1 MRIYISLFLTFFLLF
16 SPTAAKVKK
25 VAFDVQAAWSYI
37 KDLAS
42 DSMQGRKSGQPSG
55 VMGEEYIASKFK
67 EWGLEPAGDKGTYFQ
82 NFTIEHRNIE
92 EGIAL
97 EIIAENARRD
107 FYYGEDWRVQR
118 FSGSGHFT
126 AELVFVGYGIHA
138 PDKEHDDYAGV
149 DVKGKIVLFTTETPQ
164 RLEKKLGNA
173 TKMEKRIEAAQKLGA
188 RGAIFFRLSTAASR
202 YFRVRL
208 KKEQYKPDF
217 VVLSV
222 ERKVMD
228 FIFKDLSTE
237 IRYSIPAMGRRAKLP
252 KTLETGVKA
261 FVSVNAIFDEK
272 RPTRNV
278 LAKITGSDKVL
289 KDEYI
294 VIGGHMDH
302 LGISPMGDIMNG
314 ANDNASGTA
323 VVMEIARVMKL
334 NRAKPK
340 RTVIFA
346 LWAGEEQGLLGSK
359 HYADDSTFPMNKT
372 VAYINMD
379 MVGHGRRTIPFQG
392 VYYGPQI
399 WKLLKEKLSKEILDY
414 VIPQRGGPG
423 GSDHT
428 PFLEKGVPGFF
439 IITRGAIKYHQSR
452 DDSDLIKPEMLKKT
466 GDFVHAAVKILASE
480 SGDFFPPLRRE
491 TYYLKYQ
498 TLINFEL
505 SLLSEVVEHHKDAKD
520 SHVDLQLAVMKEEEG
535 LSGDGLRID
544 ILEKFLS
551 ASEEIKKAKGLS
563 YYSSSR
569 RLTGDIRQGKT
580 TIMAGLKGINAFRD
594 DPRWAQV
601 LVKQGLYFAFVEDPS
616 FLFGEQGLSEEGK
629 KIIKAVN
636 NSGLLLLVKGV
647 DGSQAK
653 LLLKESKKPLAFLDK
668 NLPDKEVMELIKEKE
683 SAFGLVWSN
692 DVDPVAYFNKLDEF
706 KKAVGTEYLMMVN
719 EPCLWGKAGKD
730 QMLKVITEIIKAK
743 YDRTDRSNIYSSTF
757 LRVLG
762 KARGEGSSQVV
773 PYMPF

>member
-1 MRIYISLFLTFFLLF
+1 MRIYISLLLTFFLLF

-25 VAFDVQAAWSYI
+25 AAFDAQEAWSYI
-37 KDLAS
+37 KELTS
-42 DSMQGRKSGQPSG
+42 DSMKGRKSGQPG
-55 VMGEEYIASKFK
+55 AALAEEYIASKFK
-67 EWGLEPAGDKGTYFQ
+67 EWGLEPAGDDGTYYQ
-82 NFTIEHRNIE
+82 NFTIEHRDIKV
-92 EGIAL
+92 GVKL

-107 FYYGEDWRVQR
+107 FYHGEDWRVQR
-118 FSGSGHFT
+118 FSGSGNFT

-138 PDKEHDDYAGV
+138 PEKKHDDYAGI
-149 DVKGKIVLFTTETPQ
+149 DVKGKVVVFASDSPQ
-164 RLEKKLGNA
+164 RLEKKLGDS
-173 TKMEKRIEAAQKLGA
+173 TEIGKRVEAAQKLGA
-188 RGAIFFRLSTAASR
+188 RGAIFFRLSTTSRR

-208 KKEQYKPDF
+208 RKEQYKPDF
-217 VVLSV
+217 VILSA

-237 IRYSIPAMGRRAKLP
+237 IRYPIPAMGRRAELP
-252 KTLETGVKA
+252 KSLETGVKA

-278 LAKITGSDKVL
+278 LAKIIGSDKVL
-289 KDEYI
+289 KDEYV

-302 LGISPMGDIMNG
+302 LGITPMGDIMNG

-323 VVMEIARVMKL
+323 VVMEIARIMKL

-340 RTVIFA
+340 RTVIFG
-346 LWAGEEQGLLGSK
+346 LWAGEEQGLLGSR

-379 MVGHGRRTIPFQG
+379 MVGHGSGKISFQG

-399 WKLLKEKLSKEILDY
+399 WKLLKEKLPKEILDY
-414 VIPQRGGPG
+414 VMPQRGGPG

-439 IITRGAIKYHQSR
+439 IITTGEIKYHHSR

-480 SGDFFPPLRRE
+480 SGDFLPPLRRE

-498 TLINFEL
+498 NLINFEL
-505 SLLSEVVEHHKDAKD
+505 SPLIHVVEHHKDAKD
-520 SHVDLQLAVMKEEEG
+520 SHVDLQLSVMTEEEG
-535 LSGDGLRID
+535 LSGDRLRVD
-544 ILEKFLS
+544 ILSKFLS
-551 ASEEIKKAKGLS
+551 ASEEIEKTQGLS
-563 YYSSSR
+563 YYSSSG
-569 RLTGDIRQGKT
+569 RLTGDIRRGKT
-580 TIMAGLKGINAFRD
+580 TIMAGLNGINAFRD

-601 LVKQGLYFAFVEDPS
+601 LVKQGLYFTFVEDPS
-616 FLFGEQGLSEEGK
+616 FLFGEQGLSEGGK
-629 KIIKAVN
+629 KIIEAVN
-636 NSGLLLLVKGV
+636 NSGLLLIVKGV

-653 LLLKESKKPLAFLDK
+653 LLLKESKRPLAILDK

-683 SAFGLVWSN
+683 SAFGLVWSSG
-692 DVDPVAYFNKLDEF
+692 VDPVAYFNKLDEF

-730 QMLKVITEIIKAK
+730 QMLKVVTEIIKAK
-743 YDRTDRSNIYSSTF
+743 YERTDRSNIFSSTF

-762 KARGEGSSQVV
+762 KARGEESSRVT

>member
-1 MRIYISLFLTFFLLF
+1 MKIFISLFLTFFLLF

-25 VAFDVQAAWSYI
+25 VAFDAQAAWSYI

-42 DSMQGRKSGQPSG
+42 DSMQGRESGQPSG
-55 VMGEEYIASKFK
+55 VMGEEYVASRLK
-67 EWGLEPAGDKGTYFQ
+67 EWGIEPAGDNGTYFQ
-82 NFTIEHRNIE
+82 NFTIEHRNIK
-92 EGIAL
+92 EGVKL
-97 EIIAENARRD
+97 EVIAEKTRRD

-126 AELVFVGYGIHA
+126 AELVFIGYGIHA
-138 PDKEHDDYAGV
+138 PEKKHDDYAGV
-149 DVKGKIVLFTTETPQ
+149 DVKGKIVVFSSDTPQ
-164 RLEKKLGNA
+164 RLEKKLGDA
-173 TKMEKRIEAAQKLGA
+173 IKMEKRIEAAQNLGA
-188 RGAIFFRLSTAASR
+188 RGAILFRLSPTERR

-208 KKEQYKPDF
+208 RKEQYKPDF
-217 VVLSV
+217 VILSA

-237 IRYSIPAMGRRAKLP
+237 IHYSIPEMGRRAELP
-252 KTLETGVKA
+252 KTFETGVKA
-261 FVSVNAIFDEK
+261 FVSVDAIFDEK

-289 KDEYI
+289 KDEYV

-323 VVMEIARVMKL
+323 VVMEIARIMKL
-334 NRAKPK
+334 NRAEPK
-340 RTVIFA
+340 RTVIFC
-346 LWAGEEQGLLGSK
+346 LWAGEEQGLLGSR
-359 HYADDSTFPMNKT
+359 HYADHPPFPIEKT

-379 MVGHGRRTIPFQG
+379 MVGHGSGKIPFQG

-399 WKLLKEKLSKEILDY
+399 WKLLKEKLPKEILDF
-414 VIPQRGGPG
+414 VIPERGGPG
-423 GSDHT
+423 GSDHSS
-428 PFLEKGVPGFF
+428 FLEKGVPGFF
-439 IITRGAIKYHQSR
+439 IITPGEIKYHQSR
-452 DDSDLIKPEMLKKT
+452 DDSDLINPEMLKKT

-480 SGDFFPPLRRE
+480 SGDFFPPLRQE

-505 SLLSEVVEHHKDAKD
+505 SPLTEVIEHHKDAKD
-520 SHVDLQLAVMKEEEG
+520 SHVDLQLSVMKEEEG
-535 LSGDGLRID
+535 LSGDRLSVD
-544 ILEKFLS
+544 ILKKFLS
-551 ASEEIKKAKGLS
+551 ASEEIEKAKGLS
-563 YYSSSR
+563 YYSSSS
-569 RLTGDIRQGKT
+569 RLTRDIRQGKT
-580 TIMAGLKGINAFRD
+580 TIMTGLNGINAFRD

-616 FLFGEQGLSEEGK
+616 FLFGDQGLSEEGK
-629 KIIKAVN
+629 KIIKAVD

-653 LLLKESKKPLAFLDK
+653 LLLNESKKPLAILDK

-683 SAFGLVWSN
+683 SAFGLVWSSE
-692 DVDPVAYFNKLDEF
+692 VDPVAYFSKLDEF

-743 YDRTDRSNIYSSTF
+743 YERTDRSNIFSSTF
-757 LRVLG
+757 LRVLS
-762 KARGEGSSQVV
+762 KARGEESSQVI

>member
-1 MRIYISLFLTFFLLF
+1 VRIFLSLFLTFFLLF

-25 VAFDVQAAWSYI
+25 VAFDAQAAWSYI
-37 KDLAS
+37 KDLTS
-42 DSMQGRKSGQPSG
+42 DSMQGRESGQPG
-55 VMGEEYIASKFK
+55 GAKGAEYIASKFK
-67 EWGLEPAGDKGTYFQ
+67 EWGLEPAGDNSTYYQ
-82 NFTIEHRNIE
+82 NFTIEHRDIKV
-92 EGIAL
+92 GVKL
-97 EIIAENARRD
+97 EIIADNARRD

-126 AELVFVGYGIHA
+126 TELVFIGYGIHA
-138 PDKEHDDYAGV
+138 PEKKHDDYAGV
-149 DVKGKIVLFTTETPQ
+149 DVKGKIVVFSSDTPQ
-164 RLEKKLGNA
+164 GLEKKLGDA
-173 TKMEKRIEAAQKLGA
+173 TKMAKRIEAAQKLGA
-188 RGAIFFRLSTAASR
+188 RGAIFFRLSSTARR

-208 KKEQYKPDF
+208 EKEQYKPDF
-217 VVLSV
+217 VILSA

-237 IRYSIPAMGRRAKLP
+237 ISYPIPAMGRRAKLP
-252 KTLETGVKA
+252 KSLETGVKA
-261 FVSVNAIFDEK
+261 FVSVNAIFDEI

-289 KDEYI
+289 KDEYVI
-294 VIGGHMDH
+294 IGGHMDH
-302 LGISPMGDIMNG
+302 LGISPMGDIMSG

-323 VVMEIARVMKL
+323 VVMEIARIMKL

-340 RTVIFA
+340 RTVIFG
-346 LWAGEEQGLLGSK
+346 LWAGEEQGLLGSR
-359 HYADDSTFPMNKT
+359 HYSNDSSFPMNKT

-379 MVGHGRRTIPFQG
+379 MVGHGSGKIPFQG
-392 VYYGPQI
+392 VYYGPKI

-439 IITRGAIKYHQSR
+439 IITRGAIKYHHSR

-480 SGDFFPPLRRE
+480 SGDFFPLLRQE

-551 ASEEIKKAKGLS
+551 ASEEIEKAKGLS
-563 YYSSSR
+563 YYSSYLG
-569 RLTGDIRQGKT
+569 LTGDIRQGKT

-629 KIIKAVN
+629 NIIKAVN

-668 NLPDKEVMELIKEKE
+668 SLPDKDVMELIKEKE

-706 KKAVGTEYLMMVN
+706 KKAVGTEYLMMIN

-757 LRVLG
+757 LRVLS
-762 KARGEGSSQVV
+762 KARGEESSQVV

>member
-1 MRIYISLFLTFFLLF
+1 VRIFLSLFLTSLLLF

-25 VAFDVQAAWSYI
+25 VAFDAQAAWSYI
-37 KDLAS
+37 KDLTS
-42 DSMQGRKSGQPSG
+42 DSMQGRKSGQPG
-55 VMGEEYIASKFK
+55 GAIGAEYIASKFK
-67 EWGLEPAGDKGTYFQ
+67 EWDLEPAGDNGTYYQ
-82 NFTIEHRNIE
+82 NFTIEHRDIKV
-92 EGIAL
+92 GVKL

-118 FSGSGHFT
+118 FSGSGNFT
-126 AELVFVGYGIHA
+126 AEIVFVGYGIHA
-138 PDKEHDDYAGV
+138 PEKEHDDYAGV
-149 DVKGKIVLFTTETPQ
+149 DVKGKIVVFSFDTSK
-164 RLEKKLGNA
+164 RLEKKLGDA
-173 TKMEKRIEAAQKLGA
+173 TKMAKRIEAAQKLGA
-188 RGAIFFRLSTAASR
+188 RGAIFFRLSRTASR
-202 YFRVRL
+202 YFRVGL
-208 KKEQYKPDF
+208 EKEQYKSDF
-217 VVLSV
+217 VILSA

-237 IRYSIPAMGRRAKLP
+237 IRYSIPAMGRRSKLP

-272 RPTRNV
+272 RPSRNV
-278 LAKITGSDKVL
+278 LAKITGSDKTL
-289 KDEYI
+289 KDEYV

-323 VVMEIARVMKL
+323 VVMEIARIMKL

-340 RTVIFA
+340 RTVIFC
-346 LWAGEEQGLLGSK
+346 LWAGEEQGLLGSR
-359 HYADDSTFPMNKT
+359 HYVDDSTFPMNKT

-379 MVGHGRRTIPFQG
+379 MVGHGTGKIPFEG
-392 VYYGPQI
+392 VYYGPQL
-399 WKLLKEKLSKEILDY
+399 WKLLKEKLPKEILDY
-414 VIPQRGGPG
+414 ILPKRGGPG

-439 IITRGAIKYHQSR
+439 AMTSGYLKYHHSR

-498 TLINFEL
+498 TLVNFEL
-505 SLLSEVVEHHKDAKD
+505 SLLSKVVEHHKDAKD

-535 LSGDGLRID
+535 LSGDGLRVD
-544 ILEKFLS
+544 ILKKFLS
-551 ASEEIKKAKGLS
+551 ASEEIEKAKGLS
-563 YYSSSR
+563 YYSSSSG
-569 RLTGDIRQGKT
+569 LTRDSRQGKT
-580 TIMAGLKGINAFRD
+580 TVMAGLKGINAFRD

-629 KIIKAVN
+629 NIIKGVN
-636 NSGLLLLVKGV
+636 NSGLLLLVKGA

-668 NLPDKEVMELIKEKE
+668 SLPDKEVMELIKEKE
-683 SAFGLVWSN
+683 SAFGLIWSN

-706 KKAVGTEYLMMVN
+706 KKAVGTKYLMMVN

-743 YDRTDRSNIYSSTF
+743 YDRTDRSNIYSSSL

-762 KARGEGSSQVV
+762 KARGDSSRVV

>member
-1 MRIYISLFLTFFLLF
+1 V
-16 SPTAAKVKK
+16 AKVKK
-25 VAFDVQAAWSYI
+25 VSFDAQAAWSYI

-42 DSMQGRKSGQPSG
+42 DSMRGRKSGQPSG
-55 VMGEEYIASKFK
+55 AIGEEYIASKFK
-67 EWGLEPAGDKGTYFQ
+67 EWGLEPAGDNGTYFQ
-82 NFTIEHRNIE
+82 NFTIEHRNIK
-92 EGIAL
+92 EGVKL
-97 EIIAENARRD
+97 EIIAEKTRRD

-149 DVKGKIVLFTTETPQ
+149 DVKGKIVIFTTETPQ
-164 RLEKKLGNA
+164 RLKKKLGDA

-188 RGAIFFRLSTAASR
+188 RGVIFFKLSTASSR

-237 IRYSIPAMGRRAKLP
+237 ISYPIPAMGRRAELP
-252 KTLETGVKA
+252 KSLETGVKA

-272 RPTRNV
+272 RPSRNV
-278 LAKITGSDKVL
+278 LAKITGRDKAL
-289 KDEYI
+289 KDEYV

-302 LGISPMGDIMNG
+302 LGISPMGEIMSG

-323 VVMEIARVMKL
+323 VVMEIARIMKL
-334 NRAKPK
+334 NRAKLK
-340 RTVIFA
+340 RTVIFG
-346 LWAGEEQGLLGSK
+346 LWAGEEQGLLGSR

-379 MVGHGRRTIPFQG
+379 MVGHGSSKIPFEG
-392 VYYGPQI
+392 VYYGSQI
-399 WKLLKEKLSKEILDY
+399 WKLLKEKLPKEILDY
-414 VIPQRGGPG
+414 VTPKRGGPG

-439 IITRGAIKYHQSR
+439 AMTKGYLKYHQSR

-480 SGDFFPPLRRE
+480 SGDFFPPLRQE

-498 TLINFEL
+498 SLVNFEFP
-505 SLLSEVVEHHKDAKD
+505 LLSEVVEHHKDVKD

-535 LSGDGLRID
+535 LSGGRLRID

-563 YYSSSR
+563 YYSSSMGLSR
-569 RLTGDIRQGKT
+569 DIRQGKT

-601 LVKQGLYFAFVEDPS
+601 LVKQGLYFAFVENPS

-629 KIIKAVN
+629 NIIKGVN
-636 NSGLLLLVKGV
+636 DSGLLLLVKGV

-653 LLLKESKKPLAFLDK
+653 LLLKESKRPLAFLDK
-668 NLPDKEVMELIKEKE
+668 SLPDKEVMELIKEKE
-683 SAFGLVWSN
+683 SAFGLIWSN

-743 YDRTDRSNIYSSTF
+743 YDRTDRSNIYSSSL

-762 KARGEGSSQVV
+762 KARGDSSRVV

>member
-1 MRIYISLFLTFFLLF
+1 
-16 SPTAAKVKK
+16 
-25 VAFDVQAAWSYI
+25 
-37 KDLAS
+37 
-42 DSMQGRKSGQPSG
+42 
-55 VMGEEYIASKFK
+55 
-67 EWGLEPAGDKGTYFQ
+67 
-82 NFTIEHRNIE
+82 
-92 EGIAL
+92 
-97 EIIAENARRD
+97 
-107 FYYGEDWRVQR
+107 
-118 FSGSGHFT
+118 
-126 AELVFVGYGIHA
+126 
-138 PDKEHDDYAGV
+138 
-149 DVKGKIVLFTTETPQ
+149 
-164 RLEKKLGNA
+164 
-173 TKMEKRIEAAQKLGA
+173 
-188 RGAIFFRLSTAASR
+188 
-202 YFRVRL
+202 
-208 KKEQYKPDF
+208 
-217 VVLSV
+217 
-222 ERKVMD
+222 
-228 FIFKDLSTE
+228 
-237 IRYSIPAMGRRAKLP
+237 
-252 KTLETGVKA
+252 VKA

-289 KDEYI
+289 KNEYVI
-294 VIGGHMDH
+294 IGGHMDH

-323 VVMEIARVMKL
+323 VVMEIARIMKL

-359 HYADDSTFPMNKT
+359 HYADDSSFPMNKT

-379 MVGHGRRTIPFQG
+379 MVGHGRGTIPFQG
-392 VYYGPQI
+392 VYYGPKI

-544 ILEKFLS
+544 ILKKFLS

-569 RLTGDIRQGKT
+569 RLTGDIRKGKT

-629 KIIKAVN
+629 KIIKAAN

-668 NLPDKEVMELIKEKE
+668 SLPDKEVMELIKEKE

-706 KKAVGTEYLMMVN
+706 KKAVGTEYLMMFN

>member
-1 MRIYISLFLTFFLLF
+1 VRIFLSLFLTSLLLL
-16 SPTAAKVKK
+16 SPTVAKVKK
-25 VAFDVQAAWSYI
+25 VSFDSQAAWSYI

-42 DSMQGRKSGQPSG
+42 DSMQGRESGQPSG
-55 VMGEEYIASKFK
+55 VMGEEYIESKLK
-67 EWGLEPAGDKGTYFQ
+67 EWGLEPAGDNGTYYQ
-82 NFTIEHRNIE
+82 NFTIEHRNIKV
-92 EGIAL
+92 GVKL
-97 EIIAENARRD
+97 EIIAEKTRRD

-118 FSGSGHFT
+118 FSGSGNFT
-126 AELVFVGYGIHA
+126 AELVFIGYGIHA
-138 PDKEHDDYAGV
+138 PEKKHDDYAGV
-149 DVKGKIVLFTTETPQ
+149 DVKGKIVLFSSEVPQ
-164 RLEKKLGNA
+164 RLEKKLGDA

-237 IRYSIPAMGRRAKLP
+237 IRYSIPAMGRRAELP
-252 KTLETGVKA
+252 KSLETRVKA

-289 KDEYI
+289 KGEYVI
-294 VIGGHMDH
+294 IGGHMDH

-340 RTVIFA
+340 RTVIFT
-346 LWAGEEQGLLGSK
+346 LWAGEEQGLLGSR
-359 HYADDSTFPMNKT
+359 HYADHPPFPIEKT

-379 MVGHGRRTIPFQG
+379 MVGHGSGKIPFQG

-399 WKLLKEKLSKEILDY
+399 WKLLKEKLSKEILNY
-414 VIPQRGGPG
+414 VMPRRGGPG

-452 DDSDLIKPEMLKKT
+452 DDSDLINPEMLKKT

-480 SGDFFPPLRRE
+480 SGDFFPPLRQE
-491 TYYLKYQ
+491 NFYLKYQ

-505 SLLSEVVEHHKDAKD
+505 SLLSEVVEHHKDAKN
-520 SHVDLQLAVMKEEEG
+520 SHVDLQLSVIKEEEG
-535 LSGDGLRID
+535 LSGDRLRID

-551 ASEEIKKAKGLS
+551 ASEEIKKANGLS
-563 YYSSSR
+563 HYSSSSK
-569 RLTGDIRQGKT
+569 LTGDIRQGKT
-580 TIMAGLKGINAFRD
+580 TIMAGLNGINAFRD
-594 DPRWAQV
+594 EPKWAHV
-601 LVKQGLYFAFVEDPS
+601 LAKQGLYFAFVEDPS

-629 KIIKAVN
+629 QIIKAVN
-636 NSGLLLLVKGV
+636 KSGLLLLVKGV

-653 LLLKESKKPLAFLDK
+653 LLLKDSKKPLVILDK

-683 SAFGLVWSN
+683 SAFGLIWSSE
-692 DVDPVAYFNKLDEF
+692 VDPVAYFNKLDEF
-706 KKAVGTEYLMMVN
+706 KKAVGTEFLMMVN

-757 LRVLG
+757 LKVLR
-762 KARGEGSSQVV
+762 KARGEEDSRVA
-773 PYMPF
+773 PYIPF

>member
-1 MRIYISLFLTFFLLF
+1 
-16 SPTAAKVKK
+16 
-25 VAFDVQAAWSYI
+25 
-37 KDLAS
+37 
-42 DSMQGRKSGQPSG
+42 MQGRKSGQPSG
-55 VMGEEYIASKFK
+55 AIGEEYIASKFK
-67 EWGLEPAGDKGTYFQ
+67 EWGLEPAGDNGTYFQ
-82 NFTIEHRNIE
+82 NFIIEHRNIKV
-92 EGIAL
+92 GVKL
-97 EIIAENARRD
+97 EIIAEKTRRD
-107 FYYGEDWRVQR
+107 FYYREDWRVQR

-126 AELVFVGYGIHA
+126 AELVFVGHGIHA
-138 PDKEHDDYAGV
+138 PEKKHDDYAGV
-149 DVKGKIVLFTTETPQ
+149 DVKGKIVLFSTGTPQ
-164 RLEKKLGNA
+164 KLEKKLGDA
-173 TKMEKRIEAAQKLGA
+173 AKMEKRIEAAQKLGA
-188 RGAIFFRLSTAASR
+188 RGAILFRPSTTSSR
-202 YFRVRL
+202 YFRIRL
-208 KKEQYKPDF
+208 NKEQYKHDF
-217 VVLSV
+217 VILSV
-222 ERKVMD
+222 ERKVTN
-228 FIFKDLSTE
+228 FIFKDLNTDASVLLQE
-237 IRYSIPAMGRRAKLP
+237 INKKAKSQS
-252 KTLETGVKA
+252 LETGVRA

-272 RPTRNV
+272 RPSRNV
-278 LAKITGSDKVL
+278 LAKITGSDKAL
-289 KDEYI
+289 KDEYV

-323 VVMEIARVMKL
+323 VVMEIARIMKL

-340 RTVIFA
+340 RTVIFG
-346 LWAGEEQGLLGSK
+346 LWAGEEQGLLGSR

-372 VAYINMD
+372 VTYINMD
-379 MVGHGRRTIPFQG
+379 MVGHGSGKIPFQG
-392 VYYGPQI
+392 TYYGPQI
-399 WKLLKEKLSKEILDY
+399 WKVLEEKLPKEILDY
-414 VIPQRGGPG
+414 VEPGRADYYG
-423 GSDHT
+423 GSDHV
-428 PFLEKGVPGFF
+428 PFLSKGVPAFSIF
-439 IITRGAIKYHQSR
+439 TESYPFLKYHHSR

-466 GDFVHAAVKILASE
+466 GDFVHSAVKILASE
-480 SGDFFPPLRRE
+480 SRDFIPPLRHE

-498 TLINFEL
+498 TLINFKL
-505 SLLSEVVEHHKDAKD
+505 SLLSGVVEHHKDAKD

-544 ILEKFLS
+544 ILKKFLS
-551 ASEEIKKAKGLS
+551 ASADIKKAKNLS

-569 RLTGDIRQGKT
+569 RLTGASRQGKT

-594 DPRWAQV
+594 NPRWAQV

-629 KIIKAVN
+629 NIIKAVN

-719 EPCLWGKAGKD
+719 EPCLWEKAGKD

-762 KARGEGSSQVV
+762 KARGEGSSSGA
-773 PYMPF
+773 PSMPF

>member
-1 MRIYISLFLTFFLLF
+1 MRIFISLFLAFFLLF
-16 SPTAAKVKK
+16 SPTVAKVKK
-25 VAFDVQAAWSYI
+25 VAFDAQAAWSYI
-37 KDLAS
+37 KDLTS
-42 DSMQGRKSGQPSG
+42 DSMQGRKSGQPG
-55 VMGEEYIASKFK
+55 AAIAEEYIASKFK
-67 EWGLEPAGDKGTYFQ
+67 EWGLEPAGDNGTYYQ

-92 EGIAL
+92 QGVKL
-97 EIIAENARRD
+97 EIIAGKTRRD

-118 FSGSGHFT
+118 FSGSGNFT
-126 AELVFVGYGIHA
+126 AELAFVGYGIHA
-138 PDKEHDDYAGV
+138 PEKKHDDYAGV
-149 DVKGKIVLFTTETPQ
+149 DVKGKIVVFSSDTPQ
-164 RLEKKLGNA
+164 RLEKKLGDA
-173 TKMEKRIEAAQKLGA
+173 TKIGKRIEAAQKLGA
-188 RGAIFFRLSTAASR
+188 RGAVLFRLSTTVSR
-202 YFRVRL
+202 YFRMRL

-217 VVLSV
+217 VLLSV

-237 IRYSIPAMGRRAKLP
+237 IRYPIPAMGRRAELP
-252 KTLETGVKA
+252 KSLETGVKA

-272 RPTRNV
+272 RPSRNV

-289 KDEYI
+289 KDEYV

-302 LGISPMGDIMNG
+302 LGITPMGDIMNG

-323 VVMEIARVMKL
+323 VVMEIARIMKL

-340 RTVIFA
+340 RTVIFG
-346 LWAGEEQGLLGSK
+346 LWAGEEQGLLGSR

-372 VAYINMD
+372 IAYINMD
-379 MVGHGRRTIPFQG
+379 MVGHGSGKIPFQG

-399 WKLLKEKLSKEILDY
+399 WKLLKEKLPKEILNY
-414 VIPQRGGPG
+414 VMPQRGGPG

-439 IITRGAIKYHQSR
+439 IITRGAIKYHHTR

-466 GDFVHAAVKILASE
+466 GDSVHAAVKILASE
-480 SGDFFPPLRRE
+480 SGDFLPPLRQE

-498 TLINFEL
+498 TLINFKL
-505 SLLSEVVEHHKDAKD
+505 SPLNEVVEHHKNAKD
-520 SHVDLQLAVMKEEEG
+520 SHVDLQLALMKEED
-535 LSGDGLRID
+535 LSGDRLRID
-544 ILEKFLS
+544 ILKKFLS
-551 ASEEIKKAKGLS
+551 ASEEIEKAKGLS

-569 RLTGDIRQGKT
+569 KLTGDIRQGKT
-580 TIMAGLKGINAFRD
+580 TIMAGLNGINAFGD
-594 DPRWAQV
+594 DPRWTQV

-629 KIIKAVN
+629 KIIEAVN
-636 NSGLLLLVKGV
+636 KSGLLLLVKGV

-653 LLLKESKKPLAFLDK
+653 LLLKDSKKPLVILAK

-683 SAFGLVWSN
+683 SAFGLVWSSG
-692 DVDPVAYFNKLDEF
+692 VDPVAYFNKLDEF

-719 EPCLWGKAGKD
+719 EPCLWGKVGKD
-730 QMLKVITEIIKAK
+730 QMLKVITEIINAK
-743 YDRTDRSNIYSSTF
+743 YERTDRSNIYSSTF

-762 KARGEGSSQVV
+762 KARGEEDSRVA
-773 PYMPF
+773 PYIPF

>member
-25 VAFDVQAAWSYI
+25 VSFDAQAAWSYI
-37 KDLAS
+37 KDLAP
-42 DSMQGRKSGQPSG
+42 DSMQGRESGQPSG

-67 EWGLEPAGDKGTYFQ
+67 EWGLEPAGDNGTYYQ
-82 NFTIEHRNIE
+82 NFTIEHRNIKV
-92 EGIAL
+92 GVKL

-118 FSGSGHFT
+118 FSGSGKFT

-149 DVKGKIVLFTTETPQ
+149 DVKGKIVLFSSDTPQ
-164 RLEKKLGNA
+164 GLEKKLGDA
-173 TKMEKRIEAAQKLGA
+173 TKMAKRIEAAQKLGA
-188 RGAIFFRLSTAASR
+188 RGAIFFRLSTTASR

-208 KKEQYKPDF
+208 EKEQYKSDF
-217 VVLSV
+217 VILSA

-237 IRYSIPAMGRRAKLP
+237 IRYSIPAMGRRAELP

-261 FVSVNAIFDEK
+261 FVSVDAIFDEK

-289 KDEYI
+289 KDEYV

-323 VVMEIARVMKL
+323 VVMEIARIMKL
-334 NRAKPK
+334 NRAEPK
-340 RTVIFA
+340 RTVIFC
-346 LWAGEEQGLLGSK
+346 LWAGEEQGLLGSR
-359 HYADDSTFPMNKT
+359 HYADHPPFPIEKT

-379 MVGHGRRTIPFQG
+379 MVGHGSGKIPFQG

-399 WKLLKEKLSKEILDY
+399 WKLLKEKLPKEILDY
-414 VIPQRGGPG
+414 VLPQRGGPG

-439 IITRGAIKYHQSR
+439 IITTGEIKYHQSR

-480 SGDFFPPLRRE
+480 SGDFFPLLRQE

-498 TLINFEL
+498 NLVNFEL
-505 SLLSEVVEHHKDAKD
+505 SPLSEVVAHHKDAKD
-520 SHVDLQLAVMKEEEG
+520 SHVDLQLSVMTEEEG
-535 LSGDGLRID
+535 LSGDGLMID
-544 ILEKFLS
+544 ILKKFLS
-551 ASEEIKKAKGLS
+551 ASEEIEKAKDLS
-563 YYSSSR
+563 YYSSSS
-569 RLTGDIRQGKT
+569 RLTSDIRQGKT

-629 KIIKAVN
+629 NIIKGVN
-636 NSGLLLLVKGV
+636 DSGLLLLVKGM

-668 NLPDKEVMELIKEKE
+668 SLPDKEVMELIKEKE
-683 SAFGLVWSN
+683 SAFGLIWSN

-757 LRVLG
+757 LRVLE
-762 KARGEGSSQVV
+762 KARGESSRVV

>member
-1 MRIYISLFLTFFLLF
+1 MRIFLSLFLTSLLLL
-16 SPTAAKVKK
+16 SPTSAKVKK
-25 VAFDVQAAWSYI
+25 AAFDAQAAWSYI

-42 DSMQGRKSGQPSG
+42 DSMLGRKSGQPSG
-55 VMGEEYIASKFK
+55 RMGEEYIASKFK
-67 EWGLEPAGDKGTYFQ
+67 EWGIEPAGDNGTYFQ
-82 NFTIEHRNIE
+82 NFTIEHRNIK
-92 EGIAL
+92 EGVKL
-97 EIIAENARRD
+97 EIIAEKTRRD
-107 FYYGEDWRVQR
+107 FYYGEDWSVQR

-138 PDKEHDDYAGV
+138 PDKEYDDYAGV
-149 DVKGKIVLFTTETPQ
+149 DVKGKIVLFSAGTPQ
-164 RLEKKLGNA
+164 KLEKKLGDL

-188 RGAIFFRLSTAASR
+188 RAAIVFRPSATQTR
-202 YFRVRL
+202 YFRIRL

-222 ERKVMD
+222 ERKVTD
-228 FIFKDLSTE
+228 FIFKDLKTE
-237 IRYSIPAMGRRAKLP
+237 LRHLIREIDGKARPQS
-252 KTLETGVKA
+252 LETGVKA
-261 FVSVNAIFDEK
+261 FMSVNAIFDEK

-289 KDEYI
+289 MNEYVI
-294 VIGGHMDH
+294 IGGHMDH

-323 VVMEIARVMKL
+323 VVMEIVRIMKL

-346 LWAGEEQGLLGSK
+346 LWAGEEQGLLGSR
-359 HYADDSTFPMNKT
+359 HYADHPPLPIEKT

-379 MVGHGRRTIPFQG
+379 MVGHGSGKIPFQG

-399 WKLLKEKLSKEILDY
+399 WKLLKEKLPEEILNY
-414 VIPQRGGPG
+414 VMPQRGGPG

-452 DDSDLIKPEMLKKT
+452 DDSDLINPEMLKKT

-480 SGDFFPPLRRE
+480 SGDFFPPLRQE

-498 TLINFEL
+498 TLINFRL
-505 SLLSEVVEHHKDAKD
+505 SLLAEVVENHKDAKD
-520 SHVDLQLAVMKEEEG
+520 SHVDLQLSVITEEEG
-535 LSGDGLRID
+535 LSGDRLRVD
-544 ILEKFLS
+544 ILNKFLS
-551 ASEEIKKAKGLS
+551 ASQEINKAQGLS
-563 YYSSSR
+563 YYSSSG
-569 RLTGDIRQGKT
+569 RLTGDIRRGKT
-580 TIMAGLKGINAFRD
+580 TIMAGLNGINAFRD
-594 DPRWAQV
+594 EPRWAQV
-601 LVKQGLYFAFVEDPS
+601 LAKQGLYFAVVEDPS

-636 NSGLLLLVKGV
+636 TSGLLLLVKGA

-653 LLLKESKKPLAFLDK
+653 LLLKGSKKPLVILDN
-668 NLPDKEVMELIKEKE
+668 NLPAKEVMELIKEKE
-683 SAFGLVWSN
+683 SAFGLVWSSG
-692 DVDPVAYFNKLDEF
+692 VDPVAYFNKVDEF

-730 QMLKVITEIIKAK
+730 PMLKVITEIIKAK
-743 YDRTDRSNIYSSTF
+743 YERTDRSNIFSATF

-762 KARGEGSSQVV
+762 KARGEEDSRVV
-773 PYMPF
+773 PYIPF

>member
-1 MRIYISLFLTFFLLF
+1 
-16 SPTAAKVKK
+16 
-25 VAFDVQAAWSYI
+25 
-37 KDLAS
+37 
-42 DSMQGRKSGQPSG
+42 
-55 VMGEEYIASKFK
+55 
-67 EWGLEPAGDKGTYFQ
+67 
-82 NFTIEHRNIE
+82 
-92 EGIAL
+92 
-97 EIIAENARRD
+97 
-107 FYYGEDWRVQR
+107 
-118 FSGSGHFT
+118 
-126 AELVFVGYGIHA
+126 
-138 PDKEHDDYAGV
+138 
-149 DVKGKIVLFTTETPQ
+149 
-164 RLEKKLGNA
+164 
-173 TKMEKRIEAAQKLGA
+173 
-188 RGAIFFRLSTAASR
+188 
-202 YFRVRL
+202 
-208 KKEQYKPDF
+208 
-217 VVLSV
+217 
-222 ERKVMD
+222 
-228 FIFKDLSTE
+228 
-237 IRYSIPAMGRRAKLP
+237 
-252 KTLETGVKA
+252 
-261 FVSVNAIFDEK
+261 
-272 RPTRNV
+272 
-278 LAKITGSDKVL
+278 
-289 KDEYI
+289 
-294 VIGGHMDH
+294 
-302 LGISPMGDIMNG
+302 MGDIMNG

-323 VVMEIARVMKL
+323 VVMEIARIMKL

-379 MVGHGRRTIPFQG
+379 MVGHGSGKIPFQG
-392 VYYGPQI
+392 VYYGPQT
-399 WKLLKEKLSKEILDY
+399 WKLLKEKLPKEILDY
-414 VIPQRGGPG
+414 VMPRRGGPG

-439 IITRGAIKYHQSR
+439 VMTRGAIKYHQSR

-498 TLINFEL
+498 NLINFEL

-544 ILEKFLS
+544 ILKKFLS
-551 ASEEIKKAKGLS
+551 ASEEIEKAKGLS
-563 YYSSSR
+563 YYSSSSS
-569 RLTGDIRQGKT
+569 LTRDIRQGKT
-580 TIMAGLKGINAFRD
+580 TIMAGLMGINAFRD

-601 LVKQGLYFAFVEDPS
+601 LVKQGLYFAFVDDPS
-616 FLFGEQGLSEEGK
+616 FLFDEQGLSEEGK

-653 LLLKESKKPLAFLDK
+653 LLLKESKRPLAFLDK
-668 NLPDKEVMELIKEKE
+668 SLPDKEVMELIKEKE

-692 DVDPVAYFNKLDEF
+692 DADPVAYFNKLDEF

-719 EPCLWGKAGKD
+719 EPCLWGQAGKD

-762 KARGEGSSQVV
+762 KARGESSRVV